1 MNHPSQRQVV
11 VAILLAI
18 VLSLAGGAALST
30 NQASAGTPVPLPQ
43 AILPP
48 TATPP
53 PTPTSTPS
61 PTPTPEPA
69 PRPQAAT
76 GGSPTPQPTATP
88 SPSPTATAT
97 ATPIPTPTPVPIGTP
112 VRFKIP
118 TIKVDAEVEHVGL
131 TPDGAMDVPKNYD
144 NVAWYSPG
152 PKPGEPG
159 NATIAGHVDSKRGEA
174 VFWNL
179 RKLKPGDEVYVV
191 GSDGVERRFVVTL
204 LEFYKRTDAPLQRI
218 FGAADGRH
226 LNLITCAGVFDRG
239 RQEYD
244 SVLVVYTDLAP

>member
-18 VLSLAGGAALST
+18 ALSLAGGAALST
-30 NQASAGTPVPLPQ
+30 NQASAGTPVALPA

-61 PTPTPEPA
+61 PTPTPPPT
-69 PRPQAAT
+69 PRPGT
-76 GGSPTPQPTATP
+76 PTLQPTATP
-88 SPSPTATAT
+88 SPLPTATAT
-97 ATPIPTPTPVPIGTP
+97 ATPVPTPTPVPIGTP
-112 VRFKIP
+112 ARFKIP
-118 TIKVDAEVEHVGL
+118 TIKVDAEVEQVGL
-131 TPDGAMDVPKNYD
+131 TADGAMDTPKNYD

-191 GSDGVERRFVVTL
+191 GGDGVERRFVVTL
-204 LEFYKRTDAPLQRI
+204 LEFYKRSEAPLQRI
-218 FGAADGRH
+218 FGPADGRH

>member
-1 MNHPSQRQVV
+1 MNHPTQRQVV

-30 NQASAGTPVPLPQ
+30 NQASAGTPVALPA

-61 PTPTPEPA
+61 PTPT

-131 TPDGAMDVPKNYD
+131 TPDGAMDTPKNYD

-191 GSDGVERRFVVTL
+191 GSDGVERRFVVKL
-204 LEFYKRTDAPLQRI
+204 LEFYKRTDAPIHRI
-218 FGAADGRH
+218 FGATDGRH